1 MLTNEDKR
9 QINRW
14 KKIAGPKGRFR
25 GFLVTL
31 IIKGDT
37 NYDDESISPKIRQT
51 LQHWGYK
58 LTENDLDSHFADNIA
73 SRDSDITKL
82 KADVLA
88 TSTAFTDDIQENP
101 GGATNLYYTTA
112 RHDSDTLVLV
122 DSAYVAARLGAAAGF
137 TISNEG
143 TPLTVSATT
152 LDFVGS
158 GVVATGNGSGTK
170 TITITAGLDS
180 SQIISVVTPLADSI
194 ADSAI
199 NKRLTWTEA
208 ASSFIA
214 VPGDRKIVNTK
225 TSGKVITLQAGATLG
240 DEVRIIDGSGN
251 AATNNITI
259 QSTQKILGSDSDLII
274 NINRAAI
281 GLVYYND
288 SNGWILTEN

>member
-1 MLTNEDKR
+1 MSSSDFTATNSSS
-9 QINRW
+9 
-14 KKIAGPKGRFR
+14 
-25 GFLVTL
+25 VTL
-31 IIKGDT
+31 TEAADSGDVLLVERFLG
-37 NYDDESISPKIRQT
+37 NSP
-51 LQHWGYK
+51 LPG
-58 LTENDLDSHFADNIA
+58 LDSNDMFA
-73 SRDSDITKL
+73 
-82 KADVLA
+82 
-88 TSTAFTDDIQENP
+88 
-101 GGATNLYYTTA
+101 
-112 RHDSDTLVLV
+112 LV

-180 SQIISVVTPLADSI
+180 SQIVSVVTPLADSI